1 VYGGLQYPCKET
13 ETGPEASQVPGPI
26 PTGGRDVTLG
36 GGAIL
41 KKQTIQTKDSDNMAT
56 EKNSDREKEEEKK
69 EKEQEIEVQASY
81 TSNEACNPPKEP
93 SGTSVR
99 GKVIKINKKQ
109 EKVAKS
115 PYNSPKEPSVSSVR
129 DKEQK

>member
-1 VYGGLQYPCKET
+1 VYGGLQYHCKET
-13 ETGPEASQVPGPI
+13 ETGPEASQVPGRVPI
-26 PTGGRDVTLG
+26 PTGERDVTLG
-36 GGAIL
+36 GGAVL
-41 KKQTIQTKDSDNMAT
+41 KKQTIQTKDSDNMAN
-56 EKNSDREKEEEKK
+56 EQNSVREKEK
-69 EKEQEIEVQASY
+69 EKGIEIEATY

-93 SGTSVR
+93 RGTSVH

>member
-1 VYGGLQYPCKET
+1 
-13 ETGPEASQVPGPI
+13 
-26 PTGGRDVTLG
+26 
-36 GGAIL
+36 
-41 KKQTIQTKDSDNMAT
+41 MAT

-99 GKVIKINKKQ
+99 GKVIKINKK
-109 EKVAKS
+109 KK
-115 PYNSPKEPSVSSVR
+115 PFPSL
-129 DKEQK
+129 E